1 MAAGVFRQYTTKIFD
16 DLQRD
21 DLLKPVHSSQYKPVS
36 LLEPKET
43 EPMAYLQTN
52 VVYTN
57 KKRTRA
63 GRYHELKALLVLW
76 KETFTSRT

>member
-1 MAAGVFRQYTTKIFD
+1 MAAGVFRQNTTKTFD

-21 DLLKPVHSSQYKPVS
+21 DLLKPVHSDVAALS

-57 KKRTRA
+57 KKRSRV